1 MKNTAS
7 LHEPLFH
14 ITKRP
19 PMKTKNAMLIRASAF
34 IAALILS
41 SLFVL
46 ITIGVDPFTFIK
58 TMLKGSFGVTGM
70 EKADSFA
77 TFFNVFST
85 SYLWTTIK
93 TACKLLL
100 IAVALAPA
108 FKMRFWNI
116 GAEGQLLAGGIG
128 AAFIMFNYG
137 TLPSYILLPL
147 MLIISIVCGS
157 LWGVLP
163 AVFKSKFN
171 TNETLFTLMMNYI
184 AMKIVDYFYNLWRGP
199 KSALGMINP
208 SSQAG
213 WISSIW
219 DGKERAWFR
228 NEDLIF
234 MITIIIITVL
244 MYMYLRYT
252 KQGYEIAVVGDSQN
266 TAKYAG
272 ISVNK
277 VMIRTM
283 AISGGLCGL
292 CGFLCVSSQSHTIS
306 SNLGSG
312 YGFTAIIVAW
322 LSKFNTF
329 VMIGVSVLIVALENG
344 SMLMAN
350 TYSDLGFSPASAK
363 IIVGVMLLF
372 IIGCE
377 FFINYKLMFRARA
390 TKKNS
395 EEVSV

>member
-1 MKNTAS
+1 MKNSKIA
-7 LHEPLFH
+7 HEPFFH

-19 PMKTKNAMLIRASAF
+19 PMSRLSAF
-34 IAALILS
+34 SIRIGAFFAALILS
-41 SLFVL
+41 ATFVL
-46 ITIGVDPFTFIK
+46 ITIGIDPWTFIK
-58 TMLKGSFGVTGM
+58 TMIKGAFGVPGA
-70 EKADSFA
+70 EKADSFSA
-77 TFFNVFST
+77 FWSIFSKD
-85 SYLWTTIK
+85 SYFWITLK

-116 GAEGQLLAGGIG
+116 GAEGQLLAGGMG
-128 AAFIMFNYG
+128 AAFLMFNYG
-137 TLPSYILLPL
+137 TLPVYILLPL
-147 MLIISIVCGS
+147 MLIVSIICGAV
-157 LWGVLP
+157 WAVIP
-163 AVFKSKFN
+163 AVFKAKFN

-199 KSALGMINP
+199 MSALGMINP
-208 SSQAG
+208 STNAG
-213 WISSIW
+213 WLRSIW
-219 DGKERAWFR
+219 SGKEAAWFR

-234 MITIIIITVL
+234 MFVIILITVL
-244 MYMYLRYT
+244 MYLYLKFT

-277 VMIRTM
+277 VMLRTM
-283 AISGGLCGL
+283 AISGAICGL
-292 CGFLCVSSQSHTIS
+292 CGFLCVSSQSHTITS
-306 SNLGSG
+306 TLGNG

-329 VMIGVSVLIVALENG
+329 VMVGVSILIVALENG

-350 TYSDLGFSPASAK
+350 TYGDLGFSPASAK
-363 IIVGVMLLF
+363 IIVGVMLLL

-377 FFINYKLMFRARA
+377 FFINYKLAFRSRA
-390 TKKNS
+390 AKR
-395 EEVSV
+395 EEVTE